1 MTHPNSH
8 LTRLLRVANAVT
20 ASVHAWRVILILLIG
35 CIAVLALMQSPPSE
49 IDTGWDKLNH
59 WLAFSSLA
67 FAASLSSPASRTAR
81 LLLLLS
87 LLGFGVLIEVAQLY
101 VPGRSADWADLLAD
115 AIGIACGAVIAS
127 VMLWLASAR
136 AMRRR

>member
-1 MTHPNSH
+1 M
-8 LTRLLRVANAVT
+8 
-20 ASVHAWRVILILLIG
+20 
-35 CIAVLALMQSPPSE
+35 
-49 IDTGWDKLNH
+49 
-59 WLAFSSLA
+59 
-67 FAASLSSPASRTAR
+67 
-81 LLLLLS
+81 LLLS

-101 VPGRSADWADLLAD
+101 VPGRSAEWADLLAD